1 MKTKVALFLLLI
13 IGFIQAQKRP
23 DLARFKTTQEKLSAW
38 EKYCK
43 ALTEEEKYSLLITE
57 TDIGINLSKNLPE
70 FLAQFYFFKGYG
82 YEYTNNQYVKAVMY
96 YEKSL
101 ELAQKYK
108 NLRLETS
115 NLMRL
120 NYMYYSV
127 KDHEKGRKLIEYVKS
142 IVDTVKDQDSK
153 ATMLGSIGE
162 YYLDR
167 SEFEN
172 FITYKLKAIN
182 LLLADKKP
190 DEMKVNN
197 IGVSYLQ
204 IADAYNDMGQYEKT
218 LEYCKYAEPYLNKD
232 DGIAFLHNSYI
243 EAFTHLDDLKSAQKY
258 YRQLYK
264 IAEGNPIL
272 DLNISYGNRNM
283 AEFYLKKNRLQLAED
298 YANKAVYFGKKSQDE
313 EILMEANV
321 IKGKVHFGK
330 KEYQL
335 AIDRLNLALKFAYL
349 YDKHSFVEINRKIS
363 ESYAA
368 LKKWDKAYQFQQIY
382 TRTSDSLFAEAGKQ
396 SLANAEAAFQN
407 KSKQKEIKTL
417 SQLNIEHEENIK
429 NARKQRVYLITG
441 ILLIGI
447 IGSLLYYQSQNRKK
461 INIKLHHL
469 NAELENANKTKMRF
483 FGILNHDLRSP
494 VVGLIH
500 FLKLK
505 KEAPELLDEET
516 KNRLE
521 NQTFKSAENLLV
533 QMEDLLLWSK
543 GQMDHFQPEK
553 KLISVDEVFE
563 DIKENF
569 GWEDRVQISFEN
581 PDNLQI
587 FTDKEYLKTLTRNLT
602 NNALKIL
609 EKIEN
614 PTIIWKAVAQKK
626 FVELSITDN
635 GKGAAPEKF
644 RALFD
649 ENVSIGIKSGLGMH
663 LIRDLSKAINAEIIV
678 NSKENTGTRISILIE
693 KPS

>member
-1 MKTKVALFLLLI
+1 MKNKLTVFLVLIVAF
-13 IGFIQAQKRP
+13 FQAQKRP
-23 DLARFKTTQEKLSAW
+23 DLSQFKTTPEKISAW

-43 ALTEEEKYSLLITE
+43 ALTGEEKYSLLITE
-57 TDIGINLSKNLPE
+57 ADIGINLAKNYPE
-70 FLAQFYFFKGYG
+70 FLGQFYFLKGYG
-82 YEYTNNQYVKAVMY
+82 FEYTNNQYESAVIY

-101 ELAQKYK
+101 QLAQKYK

-115 NLMRL
+115 DLMRL

-127 KDHEKGRKLIEYVKS
+127 KDHDKGRKLIEYVKS
-142 IVDTVKDQDSK
+142 IVDTVKDEDSK
-153 ATMLGSIGE
+153 ATLVGSIGE

-182 LLLADKKP
+182 LLLEDKKP

-204 IADAYNDMGQYEKT
+204 IADAYNDMGQFEKT

-232 DGIAFLHNSYI
+232 DGIAFMYNSYI

-258 YRQLYK
+258 YKLLYK
-264 IAEGNPIL
+264 IANGNSIL
-272 DLNISYGNRNM
+272 DLNLSYGNRNM
-283 AEFYLKKNRLQLAED
+283 AEYFLNKNRLQLAED
-298 YANKAVYFGKKSQDE
+298 YADKALFFANRSQDE

-321 IKGKVHFGK
+321 IKGKVYFGK
-330 KEYQL
+330 KEFQA
-335 AIDRLNLALKFAYL
+335 AIDQLNLALKFAYL

-368 LKKWDKAYQFQQIY
+368 LKKWDKAYEFQQIY
-382 TRTSDSLFAEAGKQ
+382 TRTSDSLFSEAGKQ
-396 SLANAEAAFQN
+396 SLANAEAEFQN

-417 SQLNIEHEENIK
+417 SQLNIEHQENIR
-429 NARKQRVYLITG
+429 NARKQRIYLSIG
-441 ILLIGI
+441 IVLIGI
-447 IGSLLYYQSQNRKK
+447 IGSLLYYQSRNRKR
-461 INIKLHHL
+461 INTKLHHL
-469 NAELENANKTKMRF
+469 NSELESANKTKMRF

-505 KEAPELLDEET
+505 KEAPELLDEAT
-516 KNRLE
+516 KDRLE

-581 PDNLQI
+581 PENLQI

-609 EKIEN
+609 EKVEN
-614 PTIIWKAVAQKK
+614 PTIIWKAESQKSG
-626 FVELSITDN
+626 VELSITDN
-635 GKGAAPEKF
+635 GKGATPEKF

-649 ENVSIGIKSGLGMH
+649 ENISIGIKSGLGMH
-663 LIRDLSKAINAEIIV
+663 LIRDLSKAIDVEISV
-678 NSKENTGTRISILIE
+678 DSKENIGTKITLKIL
-693 KPS
+693 K

>member
-1 MKTKVALFLLLI
+1 M
-13 IGFIQAQKRP
+13 
-23 DLARFKTTQEKLSAW
+23 D
-38 EKYCK
+38 
-43 ALTEEEKYSLLITE
+43 
-57 TDIGINLSKNLPE
+57 
-70 FLAQFYFFKGYG
+70 YFFDPVVIA
-82 YEYTNNQYVKAVMY
+82 EEFFWV
-96 YEKSL
+96 S
-101 ELAQKYK
+101 
-108 NLRLETS
+108 
-115 NLMRL
+115 
-120 NYMYYSV
+120 
-127 KDHEKGRKLIEYVKS
+127 
-142 IVDTVKDQDSK
+142 
-153 ATMLGSIGE
+153 SIGG
-162 YYLDR
+162 
-167 SEFEN
+167 SF
-172 FITYKLKAIN
+172 T
-182 LLLADKKP
+182 AD
-190 DEMKVNN
+190 
-197 IGVSYLQ
+197 
-204 IADAYNDMGQYEKT
+204 
-218 LEYCKYAEPYLNKD
+218 
-232 DGIAFLHNSYI
+232 
-243 EAFTHLDDLKSAQKY
+243 
-258 YRQLYK
+258 
-264 IAEGNPIL
+264 IL
-272 DLNISYGNRNM
+272 SISD
-283 AEFYLKKNRLQLAED
+283 F
-298 YANKAVYFGKKSQDE
+298 
-313 EILMEANV
+313 
-321 IKGKVHFGK
+321 
-330 KEYQL
+330 
-335 AIDRLNLALKFAYL
+335 
-349 YDKHSFVEINRKIS
+349 
-363 ESYAA
+363 
-368 LKKWDKAYQFQQIY
+368 
-382 TRTSDSLFAEAGKQ
+382 
-396 SLANAEAAFQN
+396 
-407 KSKQKEIKTL
+407 
-417 SQLNIEHEENIK
+417 
-429 NARKQRVYLITG
+429 
-441 ILLIGI
+441 
-447 IGSLLYYQSQNRKK
+447 RKK

-614 PTIIWKAVAQKK
+614 PTIIWKAVAQKD

>member
-1 MKTKVALFLLLI
+1 MKTKATVFLLFI
-13 IGFIQAQKRP
+13 ISLIQAQKRP
-23 DLARFKTTQEKLSAW
+23 DLARFKTIPEKLSAW

-43 ALTEEEKYSLLITE
+43 ALTDEEKYSLLITE
-57 TDIGINLSKNLPE
+57 TDIGINLAKNHPE

-82 YEYTNNQYVKAVMY
+82 FEYTNNQYINAVAY

-101 ELAQKYK
+101 QLARKYK

-115 NLMRL
+115 DLMRL

-127 KDHEKGRKLIEYVKS
+127 KDHEKGKNLIQYVKS

-153 ATMLGSIGE
+153 ATLVGSIGE

-172 FITYKLKAIN
+172 FITYKLKAIS
-182 LLLADKKP
+182 LLSADKKP
-190 DEMKVNN
+190 GEMKVNN

-204 IADAYNDMGQYEKT
+204 IADAYNDMGQFEKT
-218 LEYCKYAEPYLNKD
+218 LEYCKYAETYLNKD
-232 DGIAFLHNSYI
+232 DGIAFLYNSYI
-243 EAFTHLDDLKSAQKY
+243 EAFAHLEDLNSAQKY

-264 IAEGNPIL
+264 IAEGNSIL
-272 DLNISYGNRNM
+272 DLNLSYGNRNM
-283 AEFYLKKNRLQLAED
+283 AEYYLKKNRLQLAED
-298 YANKAVYFGKKSQDE
+298 YADKALFFAKRSQDE

-330 KEYQL
+330 KEYQA

-368 LKKWDKAYQFQQIY
+368 LKKWDKAYQFHQIY
-382 TRTSDSLFAEAGKQ
+382 TRTSDSLLSEAGKQ

-417 SQLNIEHEENIK
+417 SQLNREHQINIK

-461 INIKLHHL
+461 INTKLHLL
-469 NAELENANKTKMRF
+469 NSELENANKTKMRF

-505 KEAPELLDEET
+505 KEAPELLDEAT
-516 KNRLE
+516 KDRLE
-521 NQTFKSAENLLV
+521 NQTFRSAENLLV

-543 GQMDHFQPEK
+543 GQMDHFQAEK
-553 KLISVDEVFE
+553 KLIFVDEVFN

-569 GWEDRVQISFEN
+569 GWEDHVQISFEN
-581 PDNLQI
+581 PENLQV
-587 FTDKEYLKTLTRNLT
+587 FTDNEYLKTLTRNLT

-614 PTIIWKAVAQKK
+614 PAVIWKATAQKD
-626 FVELSITDN
+626 FIELTITDN
-635 GKGAAPEKF
+635 GKGATPEKF

-663 LIRDLSKAINAEIIV
+663 LIRDLSKAIDAQINVSSI
-678 NSKENTGTRISILIE
+678 ENVGTSISIKIS
-693 KPS
+693 KQV

>member
-57 TDIGINLSKNLPE
+57 TDTGINLSKNLPE

-258 YRQLYK
+258 YKQLYK

-283 AEFYLKKNRLQLAED
+283 AEYYLKKNRLQLAED

-553 KLISVDEVFE
+553 KLIFVDEVFE

-569 GWEDRVQISFEN
+569 GWEDRVHISFEN

-614 PTIIWKAVAQKK
+614 PTIIWKAVAQKD

-678 NSKENTGTRISILIE
+678 NSKENTGTCISILIE